1 MEHSQ
6 STGAGLLLAGRYRLG
21 ESIGRGGMGKVWRAH
36 DEVLHRVVAV
46 KELTA
51 GRFVAEADR
60 LVLHAR
66 TQKEARAAARITH
79 PGVVTVHDVL
89 EHDDRPWI
97 VMQYVDGPSLA
108 DAAKEKGTIDPH
120 EAARI
125 GLHVLGALRAAH
137 AAGVLHRDVKPG
149 NVLLARD
156 GSVLITDFGIA
167 AIEGDATI
175 TRTGE
180 LVGSIDYLAPE
191 RVRGGDPGPASDL
204 WSLGATLYTAVEGTS
219 PFRRTSPISTMQ
231 AVVAEEPPYPEKAG
245 PLAPV
250 IVALLRKDPAQRPL
264 ADETGRM
271 LLDAMEGRTPAAAQ
285 AYVPT
290 QRVARDDL
298 DPTGDGSV
306 SGHDLVTLGEES
318 DGPGPTGTARTTTPS
333 GTTPSGTTPWP
344 QAAQSPHQTHHSH
357 QPHQSQQPRSP
368 QPSQQSHS
376 PQGTHGAQGSQ
387 GAHGTHGQSSPP
399 TVVPPA
405 GTSVP
410 AASGSGR
417 SWRTAVLAAL
427 LAGLVAGGAVFA
439 AMNESGGDPGAGGRP
454 TATGSAPATTPAA
467 AGDIPDGWHR
477 VEDREGFSIVV
488 PKGWKRQTEGDN
500 IDYTPDNGR
509 HRIRIN
515 IDPSPDFENPY
526 MHALDL
532 ERIVAKRMEY
542 TRVKLGQTTYRD
554 QVRSSLW
561 EFTWTEKRDFPGPR
575 HAIDLMYYAED
586 GTEYAIYMSSPESS
600 WETTREQFDVVLQH
614 WRAPGDR
621 TP

>member
-21 ESIGRGGMGKVWRAH
+21 ECIGRGGMGKVWRAH

-89 EHDDRPWI
+89 EHDSRPWI

-108 DAAKEKGTIDPH
+108 DAAKESGAIEPR
-120 EAARI
+120 EAARV

-156 GSVLITDFGIA
+156 GRVLITDFGIA
-167 AIEGDATI
+167 AIEGDSTI

-180 LVGSIDYLAPE
+180 IVGSIDYLAPE

-231 AVVAEEPPYPEKAG
+231 AVVTEEPPYPEKAG

-250 IVALLRKDPAQRPL
+250 IVALLRKEPEHRPR
-264 ADETGRM
+264 AEEAERM
-271 LLDAMEGRTPAAAQ
+271 LLDAMEGRTPQTAQ

-290 QRVARDDL
+290 QRVAREDL
-298 DPTGDGSV
+298 DPTPSV
-306 SGHDLVTLGEES
+306 LGFDLVELSEEE
-318 DGPGPTGTARTTTPS
+318 DGGAGTKNAAGPTDSSRPS
-333 GTTPSGTTPWP
+333 GPVRTAQWP
-344 QAAQSPHQTHHSH
+344 HPPQGSESAPHQ
-357 QPHQSQQPRSP
+357 P
-368 QPSQQSHS
+368 
-376 PQGTHGAQGSQ
+376 A
-387 GAHGTHGQSSPP
+387 ASPP
-399 TVVPPA
+399 TVVPSASTPA
-405 GTSVP
+405 PAPSSSSSGRGRWRTVVP
-410 AASGSGR
+410 AAL
-417 SWRTAVLAAL
+417 V
-427 LAGLVAGGAVFA
+427 AGLVAGGAVFA
-439 AMNESGGDPGAGGRP
+439 AMNYKSDNPHANGGRP
-454 TATGSAPATTPAA
+454 TATAPATQGKEAPV
-467 AGDIPDGWHR
+467 PDGWHR
-477 VEDREGFSIVV
+477 VDDPAGFSLLV
-488 PKGWKRQTEGDN
+488 PDGWKRQKEGDQ
-500 IDYTPDNGR
+500 IDYTPDNGK
-509 HRIRIN
+509 HRIRIS
-515 IDPSPDFENPY
+515 IDRKPDFENPY

-532 ERIVAKRMEY
+532 ERVLEKRMDY
-542 TRVKLGQTTYRD
+542 TRIKLGQVTYRD
-554 QVRSSLW
+554 QVLSCQW
-561 EFTWTEKRDFPGPR
+561 EFSWTERKDFPGPR
-575 HAIDLMYYAED
+575 HAIDLMYYEDD
-586 GTEYAIYMSSPESS
+586 GTEYALYMSSPESS
-600 WETTREQFDVVLQH
+600 WETTREQFDIVVQH
-614 WRAPGDR
+614 WRAPGE
-621 TP
+621 